1 MLTVRSQAGWLR
13 NVHLKANKTPRPHPA
28 GGFTVV
34 ELMISMV
41 IMLLVALAMVQ
52 ISANVFRTNS
62 EAVHMAQLSQELRS
76 VIQLISRDIR
86 RAGYNDDSLA
96 GFLATQDISS
106 GVTMGDLDAN
116 DVASCLRIQYEDLD
130 GVARNAVYRL
140 RVVSEIGRVSAH
152 FGADASCDTAADD
165 SGWVDISDPLLSD
178 ISTVEFVHQDHLTDI
193 AENLSNGHMIQ
204 VGLEQ
209 ISILVGA
216 TLRSNTAVTR
226 SIRNEVQIRN
236 NYLKV

>member
-1 MLTVRSQAGWLR
+1 
-13 NVHLKANKTPRPHPA
+13 VHLSVNKPLPPPHS

-34 ELMISMV
+34 ELMIAMV
-41 IMLLVALAMVQ
+41 IMLIVTLAMVQ

-106 GVTMGDLDAN
+106 GITMGAVDAN
-116 DVASCLRIQYEDLD
+116 DVANCLQIQYEDLD
-130 GVARNAVYRL
+130 GVAQNAVYRL
-140 RVVSEIGRVSAH
+140 RTVSEIGRVSAH
-152 FGADASCDTAADD
+152 FDADASCDTAVDD
-165 SGWVDISDPLLSD
+165 NGWVDISDPLLSD
-178 ISTVEFVHQDHLTDI
+178 ISAVEFVLQDQLTDI

-209 ISILVGA
+209 ISILIGA